1 MARQAIHRHTRRR
14 RSRRRVEKEKS
25 LRDKLKLRSGRIN
38 KVTMA
43 SNNIVRVAAQIFFA
57 IAALGIAAAGAL
69 AAADTEEPLWA
80 YGFTN
85 PPSTRPPQGRTPGS
99 PPDNKTMLHVDGSK
113 LSFMRAQIIDSYG
126 PADWFPEDHPPMPDI
141 VAHGRK
147 TAAPPITACGL
158 CHLPNGNG
166 RPENANLTGLTYD
179 YIVQQLQDF
188 RAGARRT
195 SDPRKT
201 NTGLMSGFARSM
213 TEEEMKTAATYFAS
227 LPAKPSSKVVESKMV
242 PRTRSS
248 GGLFIAIKGD
258 KSTEPLGDRIVEGP
272 MDEEQTETLRNPRI
286 RFIAYVPAGSLAK
299 GEILV
304 RTGNGKVTPCTAC
317 HGADLRGLGPV
328 PRLAG
333 NSPVY
338 LVRQLYDCLLYTSPS
353 PRDRQ

>member
-1 MARQAIHRHTRRR
+1 MTPHTFFSAAARTLFA
-14 RSRRRVEKEKS
+14 
-25 LRDKLKLRSGRIN
+25 
-38 KVTMA
+38 VT
-43 SNNIVRVAAQIFFA
+43 
-57 IAALGIAAAGAL
+57 ALGMAVAGARAAA
-69 AAADTEEPLWA
+69 TMQEPWWA
-80 YGFTN
+80 WGFNTA
-85 PPSTRPPQGRTPGS
+85 PSTDVSSAPPPAPRPDT
-99 PPDNKTMLHVDGSK
+99 TILLHVEGSK
-113 LSFMRAQIIDSYG
+113 ASFTRAQVIDSYG
-126 PADWFPEDHPPMPDI
+126 PADWFPDDHPPMPDI

-147 TAAPPITACGL
+147 TAAPPITACAL

-166 RPENANLTGLTYD
+166 RPENANLTGFTYD
-179 YIVQQLQDF
+179 YILQQLQDF

-213 TEEEMKTAATYFAS
+213 TDEEMRTAATYFAA

-258 KSTEPLGDRIVEGP
+258 KSTEPLGNRIVEGP

-286 RFIAYVPAGSLAK
+286 RFIAYVPPGSLAK

-317 HGADLRGLGPV
+317 HGTDLRGLGPV

-333 NSPVY
+333 NSPSY
-338 LVRQLYDCLLYTSPS
+338 LVRQLYDMQSGHRAGKWTPLMGPVVAGLNAEDMLAAAAYLGSLRP
-353 PRDRQ
+353 

>member
-1 MARQAIHRHTRRR
+1 MARTKPHSIMTPHTFFNAAART
-14 RSRRRVEKEKS
+14 VFA
-25 LRDKLKLRSGRIN
+25 
-38 KVTMA
+38 VTA
-43 SNNIVRVAAQIFFA
+43 LA
-57 IAALGIAAAGAL
+57 IAVVGARAASTTQEPWWAWGFNSAPTSDVSS
-69 AAADTEEPLWA
+69 APPPAPRPDTKIL
-80 YGFTN
+80 
-85 PPSTRPPQGRTPGS
+85 
-99 PPDNKTMLHVDGSK
+99 LHVEGSK
-113 LSFMRAQIIDSYG
+113 ASFTRAQVSDFYG
-126 PADWFPEDHPPMPDI
+126 PADWFPDEHPPMPDI

-147 TAAPPITACGL
+147 TAAPPIIACAL

-179 YIVQQLQDF
+179 YILQQLQDF

-213 TEEEMKTAATYFAS
+213 TDEEMKASATYFAAV
-227 LPAKPSSKVVESKMV
+227 PAKLSSKVIETKMV
-242 PRTRSS
+242 PRTRTI

-258 KSTEPLGDRIVEGP
+258 NSTEPLGNRIVEGP
-272 MDEEQTETLRNPRI
+272 ADEEQTETLRNPHV
-286 RFIAYVPAGSLAK
+286 RFIAYVPLGSLAK

-304 RTGNGKVTPCTAC
+304 RTGGGKVTACTAC

-338 LVRQLYDCLLYTSPS
+338 LIRQLYDMQSGNRTGKWTPLMGPVVAGLNAEDMLDAAAYLGSLRP
-353 PRDRQ
+353 